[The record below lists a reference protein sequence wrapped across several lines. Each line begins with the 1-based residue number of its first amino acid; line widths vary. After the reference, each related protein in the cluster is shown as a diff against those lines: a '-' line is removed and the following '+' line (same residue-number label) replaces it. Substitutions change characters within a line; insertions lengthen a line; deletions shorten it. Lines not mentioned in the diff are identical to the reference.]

1 MSAYVPPQRPP
12 PPGQGYYNGYSE
24 SRRRQRQRRDS
35 EREYSPR
42 GTEYRPYDYAQSDRG
57 YSRAPPAGSEH
68 SGYAPTQ
75 RPRGDSLYALAPY
88 DEEKAYAEWNR
99 AYGPEAQAPPPQ
111 SEYGSRAPPPPPDS
125 RSRMRHADQRSDDL
139 ITYDARGRPYDDVSL
154 TTDTTYIDHRRR
166 RYHSRPP
173 PPLSP
178 RSPRS
183 PLPQN
188 EDKDRGVSALIGGAS
203 GAYLGN
209 RLLGKGALGTL
220 GGAVAG
226 AIGVN
231 VIEHFDG
238 KQRQK
243 KEIKNRRRRGDDLYD
258 DDPRYYS
265 DEGYGRPRV
274 DSVYGSIPPPRRRYD
289 DRPYS
294 RRRRSRYS
302 RRSPTSDSYATDY

>member
-12 PPGQGYYNGYSE
+12 APGQGYYNGYSE
-24 SRRRQRQRRDS
+24 ARRRAKPPRSRRES

-75 RPRGDSLYALAPY
+75 RPRGDSLYAMAPY

-99 AYGPEAQAPPPQ
+99 AYGPEAQAPPQ
-111 SEYGSRAPPPPPDS
+111 SEYGSRAPPPPS
-125 RSRMRHADQRSDDL
+125 NTRSRVRYADERSDDL
-139 ITYDARGRPYDDVSL
+139 ITYDARGRPYDDISL

-166 RYHSRPP
+166 RNSRPPP

-178 RSPRS
+178 RSP
-183 PLPQN
+183 PPN

-203 GAYLGN
+203 GAYLGS
-209 RLLGKGALGTL
+209 RLLRKGALGTL
-220 GGAVAG
+220 GGAIAG

-238 KQRQK
+238 KRKEQK
-243 KEIKNRRRRGDDLYD
+243 EMRNRRRRGDDLYD
-258 DDPRYYS
+258 DDRRYFS

-274 DSVYGSIPPPRRRYD
+274 DSVYGSVPPPRRRYD

-294 RRRRSRYS
+294 RRRRSRYR
-302 RRSPTSDSYATDY
+302 RRSPPSDSYASEY